1 FALPIEPAFVPRFV
15 ELGREIKAAIEAQQ
29 SIVHPLQQDLEG
41 IYGVIFTS
49 ANRNVTVFADG
60 EIDRSPC
67 GSGTSARLA
76 LMDRRGELDSETRR
90 DAESPAHRTTI
101 WIVATEDGV
110 YIRSFKGKRGR
121 WYQEALA
128 NPLVTIHVG
137 RRHVPARAEPETGS
151 RVTRDV
157 NAAYRAK

>member
-1 FALPIEPAFVPRFV
+1 MAKATGDLVWKVV
-15 ELGREIKAAIEAQQ
+15 ESDEVDI
-29 SIVHPLQQDLEG
+29 
-41 IYGVIFTS
+41 
-49 ANRNVTVFADG
+49 
-60 EIDRSPC
+60 
-67 GSGTSARLA
+67 
-76 LMDRRGELDSETRR
+76 ETRR
-90 DAESPAHRTTI
+90 DAKSPARRTTI

-157 NAAYRAK
+157 NAAYRAKYGERWPDETKPMLGRSVVSTTLRLEPA